1 VVRIIELPKE
11 FEKVAQQRGLMNVIE
26 WEMESISNNQ
36 TWILVDLPLN
46 KQPIITKWIFK
57 FKLGIE

>member
-1 VVRIIELPKE
+1 MVRIIELPKE